1 MPTTYAHYCFGHEV
15 LELLDGNI
23 KKIIN
28 ENITL
33 FNIGLHGPDIL
44 FYYKPL
50 KANDISR
57 TGHSLHGMNADLFFE
72 NARKIIRSCSD
83 YEGAAAYIAGFIC
96 HFMLD
101 SQCHPFIRQ
110 KEREK
115 LSHGTIETEFDRL
128 FMLKN
133 NLNPVSFRPTSHIA
147 ANSRNAR
154 AISWFFDGISEKD
167 VYKALKSM
175 KFYLDFLV
183 SPDQA
188 KRALITAGL
197 RMSGNY
203 DGMSGLVMSFEPVKE
218 CIGINGA
225 LYRLYTEAIE
235 PASMLIDEYYRNVD
249 TEKELN
255 ERFRRNF
262 G

>member
-1 MPTTYAHYCFGHEV
+1 MPTTYAHYCFGNEV

-23 KKIIN
+23 KEIIN

-57 TGHSLHGMNADLFFE
+57 TGHLLHGMNADLFFE
-72 NARKIIRSCSD
+72 NARKVIQSCPD
-83 YEGAAAYIAGFIC
+83 YDGAAAYIAGFIC

-110 KEREK
+110 KEREN
-115 LSHGTIETEFDRL
+115 LSHSTIETEFDRL
-128 FMLKN
+128 FMLKS
-133 NLNPVSFRPTSHIA
+133 NLNPVTFRPTSHIA
-147 ANSRNAR
+147 ANSRSAR
-154 AISWFFDGISEKD
+154 VISWFFDGVSEKD

-183 SPDQA
+183 STNRA
-188 KRALITAGL
+188 KRALITAGI

-203 DGMSGLVMSFEPVKE
+203 DSMSGLVMSFEPVKE
-218 CIGINGA
+218 CIEINDA
-225 LYRLYTEAIE
+225 LYRLYIEAVE
-235 PASMLIDEYYRNVD
+235 PASMLIAEYYRDMD
-249 TEKELN
+249 TEKELSQ
-255 ERFRRNF
+255 RFKRNF
-262 G
+262 E